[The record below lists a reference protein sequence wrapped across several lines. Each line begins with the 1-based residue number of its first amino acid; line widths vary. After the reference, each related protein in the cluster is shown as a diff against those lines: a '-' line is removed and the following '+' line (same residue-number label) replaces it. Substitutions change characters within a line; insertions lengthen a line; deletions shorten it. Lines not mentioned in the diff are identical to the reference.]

1 MAFPAAHGGRLVLA
15 AVLMGLLAAA
25 VLAAGNITQAQ
36 TATTHQ
42 ITRGSTNSALQTSL
56 NAVFDSDGA
65 TLAAVTAG
73 DTITFGPGEY
83 EDIGRADGFYLRLD
97 KANLTVRGARDPRK
111 READGQCDP
120 TRDTI
125 LTGSSGFD
133 LRAAGITVEHFCF
146 QDIDDGRLAHANPQ
160 NLAPI
165 TARNNANGATVRRNR
180 IDKTIGMGVNG
191 RIGTSGLNN
200 LTVTAN
206 EFIDIGLIATNGARR
221 AIQPRHTG
229 QEPSAIQLDSL
240 KDKSNLT
247 VTDNLFDGSARFGVS
262 LETVNGGGTISGNT
276 FRNMAKSAVILGF
289 SPNFTLDNN
298 TFEGNNHAA
307 WRVVRRAN
315 WLNDGTYGIS
325 GIGTSTTGSKIATME
340 SEALQDLMR
349 LTRAEAVAAGMDRAL
364 VQRAAANTIYR
375 DPDLHAAVQ
384 VWGSTN
390 VTISNSTFTDNHN
403 SIAICSEPCRVEGLE
418 AVGAAGDTG
427 RAPAYISPT
436 SLPGGFNLDQSA
448 VTLTGNQFKNS
459 DTRSFDGPGSVGNH
473 LVIGYQRAAATNNN
487 RGRVAGTFAGT
498 GNSYSGSGEFGGAAE
513 PVNLHR
519 ITHSDTDS
527 ELETSLDQ
535 VWNNLGFTVAGVQA
549 GDTIE
554 FGPGVYEDI
563 GRNGAYLYLKV
574 ANLTVRGARDPR
586 LGQADGQCD
595 PTRDT
600 ILTGSSGFILN
611 AANITLEHF
620 CFQNIDSGTLVL
632 TNPRSI
638 APIWTNL
645 SGSSGAAMIRR
656 NRIDNTIG
664 MGVNGSSDSALAGV
678 TIAENEFIDIG
689 LIVQPAGTGREPS
702 ALRFDTPV
710 AKTNLRIVDNLFEG
724 SAWAAITLANV
735 TGGTISGNTFRN
747 MAKSAVNLNGST
759 RVTLSNNTYEGNN
772 RAAWRVVETADWL
785 NDLKVGLSATTVGTK
800 LAALESE
807 ALQTSL
813 RLTKEQA
820 VALEMDAALYDAAT
834 ANSVYRDPRL
844 HAAVRVMRS
853 TNVTISDSTF
863 TDNHNSIALCAD
875 VVCRVE
881 GLAAVGS
888 TGDTGRA
895 PAYISPNPS
904 VTSPASTV
912 TLRRNQFNNSDTRIF
927 AGPGSVGNH
936 VVIGY
941 FRKAAT
947 DNEVGAAAGAVTFG
961 VHNSFSGSGVF
972 GGAARA
978 PKTHQITRGSTDA
991 ALTTSLNAVWDSD
1004 GATLDDVKTGD
1015 TIEFGPGRYED
1026 IGRKNGFYLWLD
1038 KEIIVRGARD
1048 PRLGGRDGQCDPTT
1062 DTILTGSS
1070 GFDLRAAGITVE
1082 QICFQNIDDGS
1093 SAHASPHNLGAI
1105 TAQHTANS
1113 ATIRRNRIDTT
1124 IGMGV
1129 NGRISNTGF
1138 EYVTIAEN
1146 EFIDIGL
1153 IQTNGAGDTIQP
1165 RHSGQEPSAIQAD
1178 TLTNKRNLTITDNL
1192 FDGSAW
1198 VAIRLNTINHGG
1210 TISGNTF
1217 RNMAKSAVH
1226 LSFTPNF
1233 KLDNNTFEGNNRAA
1247 WRVVRTANWLNDG
1260 RYGLSTGSGGATKA
1274 HTMESEALQEF
1285 LRLTKAE
1292 AGALGMNGAL
1302 YDAAAAADANSV
1314 YRDPGLHAA
1323 VWVAGSTGVTISNS
1337 TFTNNHNSIAICG
1350 HSVCRVDGLEAVG
1363 PDGDTGRA
1371 PPYISPSTWPGASF
1385 TIGERATAT
1394 VTLSG
1399 NRFNNSDRR
1408 TFRGP
1413 GSIGN
1418 HVVVGY
1424 WRANKETNA
1433 RGPASGSVTY
1443 GTGNS
1448 FSGSGVYGGAAVGPP
1463 RPVVSA
1469 PPPVFI
1475 PPPPPFKKDEVAVV
1489 DGAAKLE
1496 ANKVTVDLVEG
1507 SLSEN
1512 VETVEVTVTKLSRSK
1527 TPDAPD
1533 GGRFS
1538 IPSSAAFEIELEA
1551 TLADETTE
1559 PLTELA
1565 IPVAV
1570 CMPIPRRVDN
1580 PVVLRYDAESEEW
1593 VKLPAVDSAD
1603 EDLVCALSASFSDS
1617 FSVYAAADEAIHSEG
1632 LSANEIND
1640 FAVWE
1645 ADYPLNASDLLAAL
1659 LDVNLI
1665 WVWHDETW
1673 TGYATFE
1680 GEPIPG
1686 AIDFIIAS
1694 GDTLWLGSVGSGEE
1708 DEG

>member
-1 MAFPAAHGGRLVLA
+1 MQRAITTMGPHPRPSAHGGRLVLVA
-15 AVLMGLLAAA
+15 ALIGLLAAA
-25 VLAAGNITQAQ
+25 VLAAGNIARAQ
-36 TATTHQ
+36 TTPTTHQ
-42 ITRGSTNSALQTSL
+42 ITRGSTVAALQASL
-56 NAVFDSDGA
+56 NTVFESSGR
-65 TLAAVTAG
+65 TLAAV
-73 DTITFGPGEY
+73 
-83 EDIGRADGFYLRLD
+83 
-97 KANLTVRGARDPRK
+97 
-111 READGQCDP
+111 
-120 TRDTI
+120 
-125 LTGSSGFD
+125 S
-133 LRAAGITVEHFCF
+133 
-146 QDIDDGRLAHANPQ
+146 
-160 NLAPI
+160 
-165 TARNNANGATVRRNR
+165 
-180 IDKTIGMGVNG
+180 
-191 RIGTSGLNN
+191 
-200 LTVTAN
+200 
-206 EFIDIGLIATNGARR
+206 
-221 AIQPRHTG
+221 
-229 QEPSAIQLDSL
+229 
-240 KDKSNLT
+240 
-247 VTDNLFDGSARFGVS
+247 
-262 LETVNGGGTISGNT
+262 
-276 FRNMAKSAVILGF
+276 
-289 SPNFTLDNN
+289 
-298 TFEGNNHAA
+298 
-307 WRVVRRAN
+307 
-315 WLNDGTYGIS
+315 
-325 GIGTSTTGSKIATME
+325 
-340 SEALQDLMR
+340 
-349 LTRAEAVAAGMDRAL
+349 
-364 VQRAAANTIYR
+364 
-375 DPDLHAAVQ
+375 
-384 VWGSTN
+384 
-390 VTISNSTFTDNHN
+390 
-403 SIAICSEPCRVEGLE
+403 
-418 AVGAAGDTG
+418 
-427 RAPAYISPT
+427 
-436 SLPGGFNLDQSA
+436 
-448 VTLTGNQFKNS
+448 
-459 DTRSFDGPGSVGNH
+459 
-473 LVIGYQRAAATNNN
+473 
-487 RGRVAGTFAGT
+487 
-498 GNSYSGSGEFGGAAE
+498 
-513 PVNLHR
+513 
-519 ITHSDTDS
+519 
-527 ELETSLDQ
+527 
-535 VWNNLGFTVAGVQA
+535 A

-554 FGPGVYEDI
+554 FGPGVYEDV
-563 GRNGAYLYLKV
+563 GRFAILYLVLDKE
-574 ANLTVRGARDPR
+574 LIVRGARDPR
-586 LGQADGQCD
+586 LGEADGQCD
-595 PTRDT
+595 PTTDT
-600 ILTGSSGFILN
+600 ILTGSSAFFLT

-620 CFQNIDSGTLVL
+620 CFQDLDEGSREYATPHDLAPVKLDDTADSAT
-632 TNPRSI
+632 
-638 APIWTNL
+638 
-645 SGSSGAAMIRR
+645 IRR

-664 MGVNGSSDSALAGV
+664 MGVDGRIGTDALNNI

-689 LIVQPAGTGREPS
+689 LIATNGPGTAIQPRHTGQEPS
-702 ALRFDTPV
+702 ALRFDTSFE
-710 AKTNLRIVDNLFEG
+710 KTNLKITNNLFEG
-724 SAWAAITLANV
+724 SAWAAVNLANV

-785 NDLKVGLSATTVGTK
+785 NDLKVGLAGATV
-800 LAALESE
+800 LFQSESLESA
-807 ALQTSL
+807 ALQTLL

-820 VALEMDAALYDAAT
+820 GALGMDAALYDAAT
-834 ANSVYRDPRL
+834 ATDANTVYRDPRL
-844 HAAVRVMRS
+844 HAAVRVATS
-853 TNVTISDSTF
+853 TNVTISNSTF
-863 TDNHNSIALCAD
+863 SNNHNSVAICGHY
-875 VVCRVE
+875 VCRVD
-881 GLAAVGS
+881 GLESVGAS
-888 TGDTGRA
+888 GDAGRA
-895 PAYISPNPS
+895 AAYLTVFQE
-904 VTSPASTV
+904 VTGPVSTV
-912 TLRRNQFNNSDTRIF
+912 TLRRNQFTDSDTRIF
-927 AGPGSVGNH
+927 DGPGTIGNH

-941 FRKAAT
+941 FRKTAFDGEA
-947 DNEVGAAAGAVTFG
+947 GAAAGAITWG
-961 VHNSFSGSGVF
+961 TGNSFSGSGVSF
-972 GGAARA
+972 GGATV
-978 PKTHQITRGSTDA
+978 PPTTHQITRGDSDA

-1015 TIEFGPGRYED
+1015 TIEFGPGLYED

-1038 KEIIVRGARD
+1038 KEITVRGARD
-1048 PRLGGRDGQCDPTT
+1048 PRLGGRDGECDPDT

-1070 GFDLRAAGITVE
+1070 AFDLRAAGITVE

-1093 SAHASPHNLGAI
+1093 LAHANPHNLGAI

-1302 YDAAAAADANSV
+1302 YDAAAAADADSV

-1350 HSVCRVDGLEAVG
+1350 HSVCRVDGLEEVG

-1385 TIGERATAT
+1385 TIGERVTAT

-1399 NRFNNSDRR
+1399 NKFNNSDTRS
-1408 TFRGP
+1408 FDGP
-1413 GSIGN
+1413 GSVGN
-1418 HVVVGY
+1418 HVAIGH

-1443 GTGNS
+1443 GAGNS
-1448 FSGSGVYGGAAVGPP
+1448 FSGSGVYGGAAVAPP

-1469 PPPVFI
+1469 PPPIFI
-1475 PPPPPFKKDEVAVV
+1475 PPPPPFRKDEVAVV

-1507 SLSEN
+1507 SLPEN

-1538 IPSSAAFEIELEA
+1538 IPSNAAFEIELEA

-1570 CMPIPRRVDN
+1570 CMPIPRRVEN
-1580 PVVLRYDAESEEW
+1580 PVVLRYDAETEEW
-1593 VKLPAVDSAD
+1593 VKLPKVDSAE
-1603 EDLVCALSASFSDS
+1603 EDQLCALSDS
-1617 FSVYAAADEAIHSEG
+1617 FSDRFSVYAVADEADHSEG

-1640 FAVWE
+1640 FSVWE
-1645 ADYPLNASDLLAAL
+1645 ADYPLNASDLLAVL

-1665 WVWHDETW
+1665 WVWSDETW

-1686 AIDFIIAS
+1686 AIDFIIAN
-1694 GDTLWLGSVGSGEE
+1694 GDTLWLGDAGSGQDTGEE